1 MAVTDV
7 QAENSGQ
14 AKSSVEGSE
23 QAPGAASDQQSDS
36 SSDEY
41 DPPQAL
47 QYFSPDRKSPV
58 DVSTPT
64 LPSPLST
71 IPVTDQTHPP
81 KAESQS
87 RSMSGSSSSS
97 TQGQPRL
104 PVIPDNRHPSD
115 GSQAQNGDVERSEVD
130 GGKDI
135 DRDVAAPLSHS
146 VSKSPIHN
154 LSPKDVSIQKD
165 VQDHSSSPVVENGV
179 AHSVPNLAVLLSDVQ
194 ALPRIDVP
202 ANTSH
207 LLPQVKDP
215 ASSAAVPTSPPNT
228 AAPRVR
234 LPHDRIGILED
245 RIKEDPRGAL
255 DAWLNLIGEHR
266 KRGKIEDARN
276 AYERFFHVFPSAV
289 SINCLILPL
298 EAPADPV
305 SGRTMGCLRSDGK

>member
-7 QAENSGQ
+7 QADDSGQ
-14 AKSSVEGSE
+14 AMSSVRGSE
-23 QAPGAASDQQSDS
+23 QAPGTASDQQSDS

-47 QYFSPDRKSPV
+47 QYFVPDHNSSV
-58 DVSTPT
+58 DISTST
-64 LPSPLST
+64 LPSSLSQL
-71 IPVTDQTHPP
+71 PVTDQSNSP
-81 KAESQS
+81 KAESKS

-97 TQGQPRL
+97 TEGRVAP
-104 PVIPDNRHPSD
+104 PVISDNRRSSD
-115 GSQAQNGDVERSEVD
+115 GGQAQNGDVNQSDVD

-135 DRDVAAPLSHS
+135 DRGVAAPLSHS
-146 VSKSPIHN
+146 VSNSPIHK

-165 VQDHSSSPVVENGV
+165 VQDHSSSPAVENGV

-194 ALPRIDVP
+194 ALPPRIDVP

-207 LLPQVKDP
+207 SFPQLKDP
-215 ASSAAVPTSPPNT
+215 ASSTAEPTNT
-228 AAPRVR
+228 SNAAAPRVR

-245 RIKEDPRGAL
+245 RIKEDPRGAV

-276 AYERFFHVFPSAV
+276 TYERFLLAFPSAV
-289 SINCLILPL
+289 RMPYFILPF
-298 EAPADPV
+298 
-305 SGRTMGCLRSDGK
+305 